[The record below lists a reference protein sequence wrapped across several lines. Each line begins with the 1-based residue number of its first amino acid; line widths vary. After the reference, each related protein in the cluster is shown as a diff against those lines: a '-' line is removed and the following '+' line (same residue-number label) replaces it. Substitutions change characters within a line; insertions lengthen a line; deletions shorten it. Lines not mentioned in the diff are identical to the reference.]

1 MNEYLQRRQE
11 RIRDQIKETIVEQK
25 KQQELSRQ
33 AEMAAVTA
41 SSITIRPAAI
51 IAKPVAASEPVDI
64 VILD

>member
-1 MNEYLQRRQE
+1 MNEFLQRRQE

-25 KQQELSRQ
+25 KQQELNRQ

-41 SSITIRPAAI
+41 SSITIRPA
-51 IAKPVAASEPVDI
+51 KPVAAPEPVDI